1 MRYLSV
7 FLVLMFLN
15 VSLYGDVKK
24 LLFSHYTNSY
34 KSQQSYKTLS
44 ELNVSVTVAEAYEI
58 QQKLVQNMLTN
69 KTKRGFK
76 VGLTSPE
83 KQKQYNISEPILGV
97 LVSDQIYQNFSV
109 IPKRSFTDL
118 YFETEF
124 GFVLKRNITKR
135 IESLYILKQQIKSVY
150 PVIEVVD
157 FKFLRKQNVQI
168 GDLIMANVLSS
179 SYLLGPELSLQSIQ
193 NLPIQAVHS
202 GELVSSYN
210 KEVSVDDYLLSLMWA
225 INTALDQGWKVAKDD
240 IIITGALGT
249 MFSGKKGRY
258 IVDYGDLTSVMFDVR

>member
-1 MRYLSV
+1 
-7 FLVLMFLN
+7 
-15 VSLYGDVKK
+15 
-24 LLFSHYTNSY
+24 
-34 KSQQSYKTLS
+34 
-44 ELNVSVTVAEAYEI
+44 
-58 QQKLVQNMLTN
+58 
-69 KTKRGFK
+69 
-76 VGLTSPE
+76 
-83 KQKQYNISEPILGV
+83 
-97 LVSDQIYQNFSV
+97 
-109 IPKRSFTDL
+109 
-118 YFETEF
+118 
-124 GFVLKRNITKR
+124 
-135 IESLYILKQQIKSVY
+135 
-150 PVIEVVD
+150 
-157 FKFLRKQNVQI
+157 
-168 GDLIMANVLSS
+168 MANVLSS